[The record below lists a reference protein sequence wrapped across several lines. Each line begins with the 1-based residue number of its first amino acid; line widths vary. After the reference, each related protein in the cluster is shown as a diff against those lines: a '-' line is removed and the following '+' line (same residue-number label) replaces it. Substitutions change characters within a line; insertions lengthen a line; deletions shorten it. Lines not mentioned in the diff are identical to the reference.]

1 MRLSGSVKLRWAS
14 LLAALFALFLRLL
27 LSLNLGFGSRLGLK
41 GRLGLTDLRE
51 PLFLIRDPSGHLIA
65 ALVLAESFVLLC
77 VRRFGGGQPA
87 VHLGLKLRLALF
99 HAPIAHGLVL
109 GGLGLDL
116 GPIQRNMAELRKPRH
131 LRKLQHLQK
140 QARQRLQMALAELAD
155 GPEVRRIERNDHHE
169 VCPIEAGLRDQKNK
183 ARWHK
188 RAARAPSSSRDRKAA
203 GPARLNN
210 LPRSQRGRGFR
221 APAPR

>member
-109 GGLGLDL
+109 GGVGLDL

-155 GPEVRRIERNDHHE
+155 GPEVRRIERPDRGR
-169 VCPIEAGLRDQKNK
+169 PSRSGAKNK

-221 APAPR
+221 